1 MPDHTRAEIEGDDE
15 GQRLVRAARED
26 ASLFRHQ
33 GEADVRSQP
42 QRSDGDDI
50 SKDGGEAMTDVALVC
65 PTMDEPGGR
74 GPEDV
79 ASEDLQD
86 RQEVGRNALQ
96 GRVPSEEPGGEARE
110 SEEQE
115 DPDQPRMVWGG
126 RSGLAGQNR
135 GRSRD
140 GPAPEVE
147 GDDDDYGIHEDG
159 RYGPPLEENVP
170 VRRGHDNRNRPAHA
184 PMRESEGLGKLA
196 DRRDRH
202 IRATVDG
209 ALKPDDSRLKK
220 LEESRR

>member
-1 MPDHTRAEIEGDDE
+1 MPQPPGGGGEGGEE
-15 GQRLVRAARED
+15 GQRARRAGRAE
-26 ASLFRHQ
+26 ASLFSPQ
-33 GEADVRSQP
+33 PEA
-42 QRSDGDDI
+42 
-50 SKDGGEAMTDVALVC
+50 
-65 PTMDEPGGR
+65 
-74 GPEDV
+74 
-79 ASEDLQD
+79 
-86 RQEVGRNALQ
+86 EV
-96 GRVPSEEPGGEARE
+96 
-110 SEEQE
+110 
-115 DPDQPRMVWGG
+115 
-126 RSGLAGQNR
+126 AGQNR

-220 LEESRR
+220 VEESRR